1 MYDVERVTNNGYAI
15 GLIASHLAGRDF
27 AASEVKLTESETKG
41 WVRMRS
47 NPPRFQ
53 PQIFI
58 GSWANPNAHPT
69 AGEIRVIRVMTGP
82 DAVTRVIARQGK
94 YLYCYPWM

>member
-1 MYDVERVTNNGYAI
+1 VESNPKNKLAI
-15 GLIASHLAGRDF
+15 GLIASHLAGGDF
-27 AASEVKLTESETKG
+27 TASEVKLTEAETED

-53 PQIFI
+53 PQIFV
-58 GSWANPNAHPT
+58 GSWANPNAHPS
-69 AGEIRVIRVMTGP
+69 AGEIRVLRVLTGP

-94 YLYCYPWM
+94 HLYCYPWM